1 MKHDD
6 ARNTQIQDIG
16 TPPGGRIIHLKVYG
30 FIKVFKIIAK
40 DGDI

>member
-1 MKHDD
+1 MNHDD

-16 TPPGGRIIHLKVYG
+16 MPPGGRIIRLKVYG

-40 DGDI
+40 DGDV